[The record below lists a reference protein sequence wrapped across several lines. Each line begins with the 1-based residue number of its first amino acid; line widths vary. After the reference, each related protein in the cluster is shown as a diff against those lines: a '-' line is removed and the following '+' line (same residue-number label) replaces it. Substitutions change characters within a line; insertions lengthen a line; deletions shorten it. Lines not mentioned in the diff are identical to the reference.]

1 MEKKYP
7 WILHGQIGWVYISE
21 SGGENSATWMWN
33 EDLGWFWTGKDYFPQ
48 FFAEETQMWY
58 NWEGGI
64 YDPNGVALFDYSQDR
79 YLSVKAFQKARINS
93 ALTKLNDNSQA
104 LIDYI
109 FQIDYFSSTE
119 KNEILRE
126 LYLYGQ
132 SATLEN
138 LLLEN

>member
-1 MEKKYP
+1 
-7 WILHGQIGWVYISE
+7 
-21 SGGENSATWMWN
+21 
-33 EDLGWFWTGKDYFPQ
+33 
-48 FFAEETQMWY
+48 MWY
-58 NWEGGI
+58 SWEGGI